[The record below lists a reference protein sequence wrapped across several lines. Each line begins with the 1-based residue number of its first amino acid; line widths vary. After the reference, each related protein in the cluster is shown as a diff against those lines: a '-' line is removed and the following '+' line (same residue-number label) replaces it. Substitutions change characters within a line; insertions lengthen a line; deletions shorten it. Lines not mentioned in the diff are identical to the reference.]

1 MTNGSNPAQLNENT
15 APTPATQVEDGIGT
29 ADRPKAQPLE
39 PQIVSPEGEPVRQD
53 REITAK
59 REQPSFVGN
68 FEVVQDSYLRDK
80 PESDAAI
87 TTLPP
92 GTRIRVESKNGD
104 YLRVRSLDDPGL
116 RGYVHR
122 QDAFFERI
130 R

>member
-1 MTNGSNPAQLNENT
+1 MTERPNQAQLNEIA
-15 APTPATQVEDGIGT
+15 APTPATQAEERIETGDG
-29 ADRPKAQPLE
+29 PKTQPVE
-39 PQIVSPEGEPVRQD
+39 PQIVSPESEPLH

-59 REQPSFVGN
+59 REQPSLVGN
-68 FEVVQDSYLRDK
+68 FEVVQDSFLRDK

-87 TTLPP
+87 ATLPS

-104 YLRVRSLDDPGL
+104 YLRVRSLNDPGL

>member
-15 APTPATQVEDGIGT
+15 APTPATQVKEGIET
-29 ADRPKAQPLE
+29 ADRPKAQPVE
-39 PQIVSPEGEPVRQD
+39 PQIVSPENEPVRPD
-53 REITAK
+53 REIPAK
-59 REQPSFVGN
+59 REPPSFMGN
-68 FEVVQDSYLRDK
+68 FEVVQDSFLRDK

-87 TTLPP
+87 TTLPT
-92 GTRIRVESKNGD
+92 GTRIRIESKHGD